1 MMFEA
6 YVTNLGMY
14 PEYGV
19 EVGEYLKFPTTAE
32 EVRALFSRIGIDG
45 IRYQEYFITNYE
57 SDVLGL
63 YDHLGE
69 YESLDELNY
78 LAHLLEEMTPDELE
92 KLEAVMDAGEYTSSV
107 KNLINL
113 TQNLDCFEFYTGVKD
128 EEDLGRMYL
137 LEVDAL
143 QIPEYLVDYI
153 DYEAYG
159 RDIRINEGGHFAP
172 GGYVFAK
179 KLILVIML
187 CVFQMGVSL
196 LLFPIWNRL
205 FTEREVM
212 HSAERFLSEAAAPVS
227 EPETEST
234 DPTEPQKPYAE
245 LWEEMCAYNDNLYAQ
260 KQADL
265 NSTDDFKES
274 GFRLRD
280 YGRKDEVF
288 AVLTIPKINLDM
300 PVYLGATDLNLA
312 SGAAH
317 LSQTSLPIGGENTNC
332 VIAGHRGWN
341 GALYFRYVPDLV
353 RGDTVTLQNI
363 WETLTYQVVETKII
377 APNDVDA
384 IRIQEGRELLTLL
397 TCHPYASGGKQRYLV
412 ICERVYQE
420 DNYGETHGG

>member
-1 MMFEA
+1 M
-6 YVTNLGMY
+6 G
-14 PEYGV
+14 
-19 EVGEYLKFPTTAE
+19 
-32 EVRALFSRIGIDG
+32 
-45 IRYQEYFITNYE
+45 
-57 SDVLGL
+57 
-63 YDHLGE
+63 
-69 YESLDELNY
+69 
-78 LAHLLEEMTPDELE
+78 
-92 KLEAVMDAGEYTSSV
+92 
-107 KNLINL
+107 
-113 TQNLDCFEFYTGVKD
+113 
-128 EEDLGRMYL
+128 
-137 LEVDAL
+137 
-143 QIPEYLVDYI
+143 
-153 DYEAYG
+153 
-159 RDIRINEGGHFAP
+159 
-172 GGYVFAK
+172 K

-227 EPETEST
+227 EPDTENT

-280 YGRKDEVF
+280 YERKDEVF

-384 IRIQEGRELLTLL
+384 IRIQEGRELLALL

-420 DNYGETHGG
+420 DSYG